1 MSLAEKTFRQGEIII
16 KEGDIGNSFFQILN
30 GKAGVYANYGKGDPL
45 RIAVLEKGEYFGE
58 MAIIEE
64 YPRSATVVAIGNVTV
79 LEIPENDLNSFFAEY
94 PDQIVELMKHLG
106 SRVES
111 MTKDYNDSVALLKE
125 LREDDE
131 KKKKSLFTKIKK
143 HIDAYQNNKNKISD
157 PGEDPLSQAFADFK
171 DDESGKTETFTKGK
185 IFYREGEP
193 GTGLYILKSGTVGI
207 YNNYH
212 EKNEVKTAELNAIA
226 LFGEMGLMVGESRLA
241 TAVAESDETKVE
253 VIHNEDLESLFQ
265 ANPIKVAIILRHLS
279 YSLRKVTIDFLNTC
293 KEITETYNS

>member
-16 KEGDIGNSFFQILN
+16 KEGDIGNTFFQILN
-30 GKAGVYANYGKGDPL
+30 GKVGVYANYGKGDPL
-45 RIAVLEKGEYFGE
+45 RIAVLEKGQYFGE

-64 YPRSATVVAIGNVTV
+64 YPRSATVVAIGTVSV
-79 LEIPENDLNSFFAEY
+79 LEIPETDLNSYFSEY

-125 LREDDE
+125 LRENDE
-131 KKKKSLFTKIKK
+131 KKRKSLFSKIKK
-143 HIDAYQNNKNKISD
+143 HIDAYQNNKNKIPD
-157 PGEDPLSQAFADFK
+157 AGEDPLNEAFADFR
-171 DDESGKTETFTKGK
+171 DDDSGKTETFTKGK
-185 IFYREGEP
+185 IFFREGEP
-193 GTGLYILKSGTVGI
+193 GTGLYILKNGTVGI

-212 EKNEVKTAELNAIA
+212 EKNEIKTAELNAIA
-226 LFGEMGLMVGESRLA
+226 LFGEMGLMVGENRLS

-253 VIHNEDLESLFQ
+253 VIHSEDLESLFQ
-265 ANPIKVAIILRHLS
+265 ANPIKVALILRHLS
-279 YSLRKVTIDFLNTC
+279 YSLRKITIDFLNTC

>member
-1 MSLAEKTFRQGEIII
+1 MSLAEKTFRQGEVIV

-30 GKAGVYANYGKGDPL
+30 GKVGVYANYGKGDPL

-64 YPRSATVVAIGNVTV
+64 YPRSATVVAIGTVTV
-79 LEIPENDLNSFFAEY
+79 LEIPENDLNSFFTEY
-94 PDQIVELMKHLG
+94 PEQIVELMKHLG

-131 KKKKSLFTKIKK
+131 KKKKSLFSKIKK
-143 HIDAYQNNKNKISD
+143 HIDTYNNNKNKITD
-157 PGEDPLSQAFADFK
+157 PGEDPLNEAFGDFAN
-171 DDESGKTETFTKGK
+171 DNSGKTETFTQGK
-185 IFYREGEP
+185 IFFKEGEP
-193 GTGLYILKSGTVGI
+193 GMGLYILKTGTVGL

-212 EKNEVKTAELNAIA
+212 EKDEVKTAELKAIA
-226 LFGEMGLMVGESRLA
+226 LFGEMGLMVGEKRLV
-241 TAVAESDETKVE
+241 TAVAESEETKVE
-253 VIHNEDLESLFQ
+253 VIYNEDLESLFQ
-265 ANPIKVAIILRHLS
+265 ANPIKVALILRHLS